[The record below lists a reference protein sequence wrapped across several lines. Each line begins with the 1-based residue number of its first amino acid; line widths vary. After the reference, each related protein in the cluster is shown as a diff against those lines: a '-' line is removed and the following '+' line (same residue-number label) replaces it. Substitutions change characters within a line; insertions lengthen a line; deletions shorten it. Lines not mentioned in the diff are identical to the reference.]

1 MVEIISAKLISYVKV
16 DFSTEAEMDLYINM
30 FEKEGENFYKQLKQV
45 GLLRWRFNRVWNK
58 NGGFEVAQI
67 FEYKDEKAYIKG
79 QELIAKLMSGN
90 KSFFQKINLKRTA
103 SRSINLLD
111 FYDSQEIIH
120 SYSSLIL
127 LNGRGSFFNFLY

>member
-1 MVEIISAKLISYVKV
+1 MVEIVSAKLMSYVKV
-16 DFSTEAEMDLYINM
+16 DFSTEAEMDLYMNM

-79 QELIAKLMSGN
+79 QELISKLMSGN

-111 FYDSQEIIH
+111 FYD
-120 SYSSLIL
+120 
-127 LNGRGSFFNFLY
+127 

>member
-30 FEKEGENFYKQLKQV
+30 FEKEGENFYKQLKLV
-45 GLLRWRFNRVWNK
+45 GLLRWRLNRVWNK

-111 FYDSQEIIH
+111 FYD
-120 SYSSLIL
+120 
-127 LNGRGSFFNFLY
+127 

>member
-1 MVEIISAKLISYVKV
+1 MVEIISAKLISYAKV
-16 DFSTEAEMDLYINM
+16 EFSTEAEMDLYINM

-58 NGGFEVAQI
+58 NGGFEISQI
-67 FEYKDEKAYIKG
+67 FEYKDEKAYTKG
-79 QELIAKLMSGN
+79 QELIAKLISGN

-111 FYDSQEIIH
+111 FYD
-120 SYSSLIL
+120 
-127 LNGRGSFFNFLY
+127 

>member
-1 MVEIISAKLISYVKV
+1 MVEIVSAKLMSYVKV
-16 DFSTEAEMDLYINM
+16 DFSTEAEMDLYMNM

-79 QELIAKLMSGN
+79 QELIAKLMSEN

-111 FYDSQEIIH
+111 FYD
-120 SYSSLIL
+120 
-127 LNGRGSFFNFLY
+127 

>member
-1 MVEIISAKLISYVKV
+1 MVEIVSAKLISYVKV
-16 DFSTEAEMDLYINM
+16 DFSTEAEMDLYISM

-58 NGGFEVAQI
+58 NGGFEIAQI

-79 QELIAKLMSGN
+79 QELIAKLMSAN
-90 KSFFQKINLKRTA
+90 KTFFQKINLKRTP

-111 FYDSQEIIH
+111 FYD
-120 SYSSLIL
+120 
-127 LNGRGSFFNFLY
+127 

>member
-1 MVEIISAKLISYVKV
+1 MVEIVSAKLMSYVKV
-16 DFSTEAEMDLYINM
+16 DFSTEAEMDLYMNM

-79 QELIAKLMSGN
+79 QELIAKLMSEN

-111 FYDSQEIIH
+111 FYV
-120 SYSSLIL
+120 
-127 LNGRGSFFNFLY
+127 